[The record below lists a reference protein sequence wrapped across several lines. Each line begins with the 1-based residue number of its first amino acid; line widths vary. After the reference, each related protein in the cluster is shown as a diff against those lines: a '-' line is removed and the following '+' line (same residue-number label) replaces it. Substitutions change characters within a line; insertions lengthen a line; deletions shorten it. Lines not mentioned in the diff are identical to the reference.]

1 MSNTT
6 LVNGLSP
13 VTAGSNGI
21 LMTGP
26 DVCKTTCGPA
36 TVPIPYP
43 NMAQSADLANGS
55 TSVTIDGNPVCLESS
70 ELSTSTGD
78 EAGNQKGIISGT
90 INGIALPKI
99 SSPTVFIEG
108 KAVVR
113 NTDMF
118 TSNEDNTPPAPIQQ
132 AQLVAAVP
140 GVTELIEIERAN
152 IRYKFVDNQGEA
164 LTDVDFKYTLANDS
178 STTKRTKQRREDG
191 LTSVLS
197 RKKDENVTLELDWP
211 EFNFSK

>member
-197 RKKDENVTLELDWP
+197 REKDENVTLELDWP

>member
-90 INGIALPKI
+90 INGIALPKV

-132 AQLVAAVP
+132 AQLVAAMP

-178 STTKRTKQRREDG
+178 NTTKRTKQRREDG

-197 RKKDENVTLELDWP
+197 REKDENVTLELDWP
-211 EFNFSK
+211 DFNFSK

>member
-13 VTAGSNGI
+13 VTAGSNGTLI
-21 LMTGP
+21 TGP
-26 DVCKTTCGPA
+26 DVCKTTVGPA
-36 TVPIPYP
+36 VVPIPYP
-43 NMAQSADLANGS
+43 NIAKSADLAKGS

-78 EAGNQKGIISGT
+78 EAGNVKGIMSGT
-90 INGIALPKI
+90 INGIALPKV

-118 TSNEDNTPPAPIQQ
+118 TSNKDNTPPAPIMQ
-132 AQLVAAVP
+132 AQLSPSVAEAVD
-140 GVTELIEIERAN
+140 LIEIARAN
-152 IRYKFVDNQGEA
+152 IRYKFVDTQGKA
-164 LTDVDFKYTLANDS
+164 LTDVDFKYTLADDDN
-178 STTKRTKQRREDG
+178 TTKRTKQRREDG
-191 LTSVLS
+191 LTPVLS
-197 RKKDENVTLELDWP
+197 REKDENVTLELDWP

>member
-13 VTAGSNGI
+13 VTAGSSGM

-26 DVCKTTCGPA
+26 DVCKTTVGPA

-43 NMAQSADLANGS
+43 NIAESGDLANGS

-90 INGIALPKI
+90 INGIALPKM

-118 TSNEDNTPPAPIQQ
+118 TSNEDNTPPAPIVQ
-132 AQLVAAVP
+132 AQLSPSVAGAVD
-140 GVTELIEIERAN
+140 LIEIERAN
-152 IRYKFVDNQGEA
+152 IRYKFTDTQGEA
-164 LTDVDFKYTLANDS
+164 LTDVDFKYTLADDNN
-178 STTKRTKQRREDG
+178 TTQRSKLRREDG
-191 LTSVLS
+191 LTPVLS
-197 RKKDENVTLELDWP
+197 REKDENVTLELDWP

>member
-132 AQLVAAVP
+132 AQLVTAVP

-197 RKKDENVTLELDWP
+197 REKDENVTLELDWP